1 MNYVRSLTERYGA
14 EIHVLYVITDL
25 AHHRGLYGNF
35 EQDHIDK
42 IIAWENKRANKRLDS
57 LGIEIGQLRDTIARM
72 YRHVQG
78 D

>member
-14 EIHVLYVITDL
+14 EVHVLYVITDL

-42 IIAWENKRANKRLDS
+42 IIAWENKKANKRLDN
-57 LGIEIGQLRDTIARM
+57 
-72 YRHVQG
+72 
-78 D
+78 

>member
-1 MNYVRSLTERYGA
+1 LNYVWSLTERYGA

-42 IIAWENKRANKRLDS
+42 IIAWEKKRANKRLESICSEELDVS
-57 LGIEIGQLRDTIARM
+57 KYLALFVTGERP
-72 YRHVQG
+72 
-78 D
+78 